1 MNIAPRAF
9 LGFALIGALM
19 LALGVFALSQMSK
32 IRTSGENIV
41 ENSVPS
47 VRALN
52 EFTQLTLRLRVLSY
66 RLLTNREADTQQKT
80 FDLFEQRNQQIRTAQ
95 SNYEKLISAPE
106 ERAAYDQYVQLLNQY
121 RQLEERMKTLS
132 RNNQVDEL
140 RTLLGNDLQTNSEAV
155 NAVLARLTEINNLQA
170 EAFNKSA
177 AQQYS
182 TAFTWV
188 VTMLIVATGL
198 TLLFAWLLT
207 NSITKPIA
215 NALDAAEEIAKGNL
229 TRPIT
234 VDGSDEAGRLLRAM
248 ATMQDKLR
256 DTLQRISGSATQL
269 ASAAEELNSVTDESA
284 RGLTQQNNEIEQ
296 AATAVNE
303 MTSAVEEVA
312 RNAVSTSEASRNA
325 TTSAGDGRD
334 LVQETVGAIERM
346 SADVQS
352 TATLIGN
359 LADESRDIGKVL
371 DVIRGLADQ
380 TNLLAL
386 NAAIE
391 AARAGEAGRGF
402 AVVADEVRA
411 LAHRTQQSTS
421 EIERMIGSIQSGTEQ
436 AATAVNEMTSA
447 VEEVARNAVSTSE
460 ASRNATTSAGDGRD
474 LVQETV
480 GAIERMSA
488 DVQST
493 ASLIGNLANESRDI
507 GKVLD
512 VIRGLADQTNLLA
525 LNAAIEAARAGEAG
539 RGFAVVADEVRA
551 LAHRTQQSTSEIERM
566 IGSIQS
572 GTEQAVDSMRN
583 STERAESTLNIARGA
598 GMSLDTINSAIVE
611 INERNLVIASAAEE
625 QAQVAREVDRNL
637 VNIRDLSV
645 QSATGANQTSAAS
658 AELSRLAVDLNSMVG
673 RFSL

>member
-1 MNIAPRAF
+1 MSLRNMNIAPRAF
-9 LGFALIGALM
+9 LGFTLIGALM
-19 LALGVFALSQMSK
+19 LILGVFALNQMSK
-32 IRTSGENIV
+32 IRAAAEDITS
-41 ENSVPS
+41 NSVPS
-47 VRALN
+47 IKSLD
-52 EFTQLTLRLRVLSY
+52 EFTQLTLRQRVLSY
-66 RLLTNREADTQQKT
+66 RLMVNREPDVQQKT
-80 FDLFEQRNQQIRTAQ
+80 IDLLETRNQQIRTAQ
-95 SNYEKLISAPE
+95 TVYEKLISSPQ
-106 ERAAYDQYVQLLNQY
+106 ERATYDQYVQLLGQY
-121 RQLEERMKTLS
+121 RQIEDRMKSLS

-140 RTLLGNDLQTNSEAV
+140 RTLLNTDLLTNSDAI
-155 NAVLARLTEINNLQA
+155 NTALNRLLEINTQQTIDTNQQA
-170 EAFNKSA
+170 SDQYASAFNL
-177 AQQYS
+177 
-182 TAFTWV
+182 V
-188 VTMLIVATGL
+188 VTLLVIATGL
-198 TLLFAWLLT
+198 TFLFAWLLT

-215 NALDAAEEIAKGNL
+215 NALSAAEEIAEGNL

-234 VDGSDEAGRLLRAM
+234 VDGEDEAGRLLLAM
-248 ATMQDKLR
+248 SKMQDKLR

-312 RNAVSTSEASRNA
+312 RNAVSTSEASKNA

-334 LVQETVGAIERM
+334 LVQETVSAIERM

-352 TATLIGN
+352 TATLIG
-359 LADESRDIGKVL
+359 D
-371 DVIRGLADQ
+371 
-380 TNLLAL
+380 
-386 NAAIE
+386 
-391 AARAGEAGRGF
+391 
-402 AVVADEVRA
+402 
-411 LAHRTQQSTS
+411 
-421 EIERMIGSIQSGTEQ
+421 
-436 AATAVNEMTSA
+436 
-447 VEEVARNAVSTSE
+447 
-460 ASRNATTSAGDGRD
+460 
-474 LVQETV
+474 
-480 GAIERMSA
+480 
-488 DVQST
+488 
-493 ASLIGNLANESRDI
+493 LANESRDI

-572 GTEQAVDSMRN
+572 GTEHAVDSMRN

-658 AELSRLAVDLNSMVG
+658 NELSRLALDLNNMVG

>member
-1 MNIAPRAF
+1 MSLRNMNIAPRAF
-9 LGFALIGALM
+9 LGFALIGGLM
-19 LALGVFALSQMSK
+19 MVLGVFALNQMSK
-32 IRTSGENIV
+32 IRGAAENITV
-41 ENSVPS
+41 TSVPS
-47 VRALN
+47 ITSLD

-66 RLLTNREADTQQKT
+66 RLLVNREPDIQQKT
-80 FDLFEQRNQQIRTAQ
+80 MELLDLRNQQIRTAQ
-95 SNYEKLISAPE
+95 ATYEKLISSPQ
-106 ERAAYDQYVQLLNQY
+106 ERAAYDQYVQLLAQY
-121 RQLEERMKTLS
+121 RQIEDRMKTLS

-140 RTLLGNDLQTNSEAV
+140 RSLLNADLLSNSEAV
-155 NAVLARLTEINNLQA
+155 NAVLSKLVEINTQQTLDTNQQA
-170 EAFNKSA
+170 ADQYDSAFNLVI
-177 AQQYS
+177 
-182 TAFTWV
+182 TLLV
-188 VTMLIVATGL
+188 IATGL
-198 TLLFAWLLT
+198 TVLFAWLLT

-215 NALDAAEEIAKGNL
+215 NALSAAEQIAEGNL
-229 TRPIT
+229 TRPIK
-234 VDGSDEAGRLLRAM
+234 VDGEDEAGRLLAAM
-248 ATMQDKLR
+248 AKMQDKLR

-312 RNAVSTSEASRNA
+312 RNAVSTSEASKNA

-334 LVQETVGAIERM
+334 LVQETVSAIERM

-352 TATLIGN
+352 TATLIG
-359 LADESRDIGKVL
+359 D
-371 DVIRGLADQ
+371 
-380 TNLLAL
+380 
-386 NAAIE
+386 
-391 AARAGEAGRGF
+391 
-402 AVVADEVRA
+402 
-411 LAHRTQQSTS
+411 
-421 EIERMIGSIQSGTEQ
+421 
-436 AATAVNEMTSA
+436 
-447 VEEVARNAVSTSE
+447 
-460 ASRNATTSAGDGRD
+460 
-474 LVQETV
+474 
-480 GAIERMSA
+480 
-488 DVQST
+488 
-493 ASLIGNLANESRDI
+493 LANESRDI

-572 GTEQAVDSMRN
+572 GTEHAVDSMRN

-658 AELSRLAVDLNSMVG
+658 SELSRLAVDLNTMVG
-673 RFSL
+673 RFSI

>member
-1 MNIAPRAF
+1 MSLRNMNIAPRAF
-9 LGFALIGALM
+9 LGFALIGGLM
-19 LALGVFALSQMSK
+19 MLLGVFALNQMSK
-32 IRTSGENIV
+32 IRDAAENITV
-41 ENSVPS
+41 SSVPS
-47 VRALN
+47 IKSLD

-66 RLLTNREADTQQKT
+66 RLLVNREPDVQHKT
-80 FDLFEQRNQQIRTAQ
+80 MELLEMRNQQIRTAQ
-95 SNYEKLISAPE
+95 NVYEKLISSPE
-106 ERAAYDQYVQLLNQY
+106 ERAAYDQYVQLLGQY
-121 RQLEERMKTLS
+121 RQIEDRMKTLS

-140 RTLLGNDLQTNSEAV
+140 RNLLNADLLSNSEAV
-155 NAVLARLTEINNLQA
+155 NAVLNKLLEINTQQTLDTNQQA
-170 EAFNKSA
+170 ADQYDSAFNLVIA
-177 AQQYS
+177 LLVIA
-182 TAFTWV
+182 TAL
-188 VTMLIVATGL
+188 TM
-198 TLLFAWLLT
+198 LFAWLLT
-207 NSITKPIA
+207 NSITRPIA
-215 NALDAAEEIAKGNL
+215 NALNAAEQIAEGNL

-234 VDGSDEAGRLLRAM
+234 VDGEDEAGRLLLAM
-248 ATMQDKLR
+248 SKMQDKLR

-312 RNAVSTSEASRNA
+312 RNAVSTSEASKNA

-334 LVQETVGAIERM
+334 LVQETVSAIERM

-352 TATLIGN
+352 TATLIG
-359 LADESRDIGKVL
+359 D
-371 DVIRGLADQ
+371 
-380 TNLLAL
+380 
-386 NAAIE
+386 
-391 AARAGEAGRGF
+391 
-402 AVVADEVRA
+402 
-411 LAHRTQQSTS
+411 
-421 EIERMIGSIQSGTEQ
+421 
-436 AATAVNEMTSA
+436 
-447 VEEVARNAVSTSE
+447 
-460 ASRNATTSAGDGRD
+460 
-474 LVQETV
+474 
-480 GAIERMSA
+480 
-488 DVQST
+488 
-493 ASLIGNLANESRDI
+493 LANESRDI

-572 GTEQAVDSMRN
+572 GTEHAVDSMRN

-658 AELSRLAVDLNSMVG
+658 SELSRLAVDLNTMVG

>member
-1 MNIAPRAF
+1 MSLRNMNIAPRAF
-9 LGFALIGALM
+9 LSFALIGGLM
-19 LALGVFALSQMSK
+19 MILGVFALNQMSK
-32 IRTSGENIV
+32 IRGAAENITN
-41 ENSVPS
+41 NSVPS
-47 VRALN
+47 IKSLD

-66 RLLTNREADTQQKT
+66 RLLVNREPDVQQKT
-80 FDLFEQRNQQIRTAQ
+80 MELLEMRNQQIRTAQ
-95 SNYEKLISAPE
+95 ATYEKLIANPQ
-106 ERAAYDQYVQLLNQY
+106 ERATYDQYVQLLGQY
-121 RQLEERMKTLS
+121 RQIEDRMKTLS

-140 RTLLGNDLQTNSEAV
+140 RSLLNTDLLNNSEAV
-155 NAVLARLTEINNLQA
+155 NAVLNKLLEINTQQSHDTNQQA
-170 EAFNKSA
+170 ADQYDSAFNLVITLLVIA
-177 AQQYS
+177 
-182 TAFTWV
+182 TA
-188 VTMLIVATGL
+188 L

-207 NSITKPIA
+207 NSITQPIA
-215 NALDAAEEIAKGNL
+215 NALSAAEHIAEGNL

-234 VDGSDEAGRLLRAM
+234 VDGQDEAGRLLLAM
-248 ATMQDKLR
+248 SKMQDKLR

-284 RGLTQQNNEIEQ
+284 RGLTRQNNEIEQ

-325 TTSAGDGRD
+325 TRSAGDGRD
-334 LVQETVGAIERM
+334 LVQETVSAIERM

-352 TATLIGN
+352 TANLIG
-359 LADESRDIGKVL
+359 D
-371 DVIRGLADQ
+371 
-380 TNLLAL
+380 
-386 NAAIE
+386 
-391 AARAGEAGRGF
+391 
-402 AVVADEVRA
+402 
-411 LAHRTQQSTS
+411 
-421 EIERMIGSIQSGTEQ
+421 
-436 AATAVNEMTSA
+436 
-447 VEEVARNAVSTSE
+447 
-460 ASRNATTSAGDGRD
+460 
-474 LVQETV
+474 
-480 GAIERMSA
+480 
-488 DVQST
+488 
-493 ASLIGNLANESRDI
+493 LANESRDI

-572 GTEQAVDSMRN
+572 GTEHAVDSMRN

-658 AELSRLAVDLNSMVG
+658 NELSRLAVDLNTLVG

>member
-1 MNIAPRAF
+1 MSLRNMNIAPRAF
-9 LGFALIGALM
+9 LGFALIGGLM
-19 LALGVFALSQMSK
+19 LVLGVFALNQMSK
-32 IRTSGENIV
+32 IRGAGEDIASM
-41 ENSVPS
+41 SVPS
-47 VRALN
+47 IKSLD

-66 RLLTNREADTQQKT
+66 RLLVNREPDVQQKT
-80 FDLFEQRNQQIRTAQ
+80 MELFDLRNQQIRDAQ
-95 SNYEKLISAPE
+95 KVYEQLIDGPE
-106 ERAAYDQYVQLLNQY
+106 ERAAYDKYVQLLAQY
-121 RQLEERMKTLS
+121 RQLEERMKTFS
-132 RNNQVDEL
+132 RNNQIDDLRKMLNTEL
-140 RTLLGNDLQTNSEAV
+140 LANSEEVNAALAKLLEINTLQIDKTDRNAGDQYSMSFNLVITLLV
-155 NAVLARLTEINNLQA
+155 I
-170 EAFNKSA
+170 
-177 AQQYS
+177 
-182 TAFTWV
+182 
-188 VTMLIVATGL
+188 ATGL
-198 TLLFAWLLT
+198 TVLFAWLLT

-215 NALDAAEEIAKGNL
+215 KALSAAEEIAEGNL

-234 VDGSDEAGRLLRAM
+234 VDGEDEAGRLLLAM
-248 ATMQDKLR
+248 SKMQDKLR

-312 RNAVSTSEASRNA
+312 RNAVSTSEASKNA

-334 LVQETVGAIERM
+334 LVQETVSAIERM

-352 TATLIGN
+352 TATLIG
-359 LADESRDIGKVL
+359 D
-371 DVIRGLADQ
+371 
-380 TNLLAL
+380 
-386 NAAIE
+386 
-391 AARAGEAGRGF
+391 
-402 AVVADEVRA
+402 
-411 LAHRTQQSTS
+411 
-421 EIERMIGSIQSGTEQ
+421 
-436 AATAVNEMTSA
+436 
-447 VEEVARNAVSTSE
+447 
-460 ASRNATTSAGDGRD
+460 
-474 LVQETV
+474 
-480 GAIERMSA
+480 
-488 DVQST
+488 
-493 ASLIGNLANESRDI
+493 LANESRDI

-572 GTEQAVDSMRN
+572 GTEHAVDSMRN

-658 AELSRLAVDLNSMVG
+658 NELSRLAVDLNTMVG